1 MYVDLERLI
10 DECKFSPRE
19 MAVLDDLMYGY
30 TPSDIGDRYAV
41 TRQSVEV
48 FLKRA
53 VRKIVRR
60 NNEHW
65 HEVHDEEV
73 CENGS

>member
-1 MYVDLERLI
+1 MERLI

-30 TPSDIGDRYAV
+30 TPTDIGDRYAV

-73 CENGS
+73 YKNGS